1 MSEISMYEA
10 QKKKMQGLC
19 DEHDLVYRFEKDRY
33 PIIFTIKPVQGM
45 DAQISML
52 ENVEEVGYRS
62 PDASMSWIFEDGG
75 LDTKVTGGTFTI
87 SKTLRTKIESILV
100 KMITYWQQYFF
111 RDVLEKNA
119 LRSGLM
125 PVIDEDEAGD
135 TDEEPEDEGDM
146 QGEDGPEV
154 DLDDPDIQQAI
165 TIVRAENK
173 ATVGLL
179 QRRMS
184 VGYAKAARLIDALEE
199 LGVVG
204 PYNGS
209 DGREYKIIYV
219 FTHPWLSHGL
229 FFYTHQNPW
238 GFALGRTHQKNEA
251 SGFPETSVPYN

>member
-19 DEHDLVYRFEKDRY
+19 DEHDLVYRFEKDKY

-111 RDVLEKNA
+111 RDVMEKGA
-119 LRSGLM
+119 LRAGLM
-125 PVIDEDEAGD
+125 PVIDEDEVAD
-135 TDEEPEDEGDM
+135 DEEPEEADDDTEDEEFPDI
-146 QGEDGPEV
+146 
-154 DLDDPDIQQAI
+154 DLDDPEVQQA
-165 TIVRAENK
+165 TAIVRAENK
-173 ATVGLL
+173 ATVALL

-209 DGREYKIIYV
+209 DGREV
-219 FTHPWLSHGL
+219 LPTDEPDDTEG
-229 FFYTHQNPW
+229 
-238 GFALGRTHQKNEA
+238 GED
-251 SGFPETSVPYN
+251 

>member
-111 RDVLEKNA
+111 RTRMAPRLTWTTPIFSRPLPLFGQRIKRLWGCCNA
-119 LRSGLM
+119 
-125 PVIDEDEAGD
+125 V
-135 TDEEPEDEGDM
+135 
-146 QGEDGPEV
+146 
-154 DLDDPDIQQAI
+154 
-165 TIVRAENK
+165 
-173 ATVGLL
+173 
-179 QRRMS
+179 
-184 VGYAKAARLIDALEE
+184 
-199 LGVVG
+199 
-204 PYNGS
+204 
-209 DGREYKIIYV
+209 
-219 FTHPWLSHGL
+219 
-229 FFYTHQNPW
+229 
-238 GFALGRTHQKNEA
+238 
-251 SGFPETSVPYN
+251 

>member
-125 PVIDEDEAGD
+125 PVIDED
-135 TDEEPEDEGDM
+135 
-146 QGEDGPEV
+146 
-154 DLDDPDIQQAI
+154 QAI
-165 TIVRAENK
+165 PTRSRRTRRICRARM
-173 ATVGLL
+173 APRLTWTTPTFSRPLPLFG
-179 QRRMS
+179 QRI
-184 VGYAKAARLIDALEE
+184 KRL
-199 LGVVG
+199 
-204 PYNGS
+204 
-209 DGREYKIIYV
+209 
-219 FTHPWLSHGL
+219 
-229 FFYTHQNPW
+229 W
-238 GFALGRTHQKNEA
+238 GCCNA
-251 SGFPETSVPYN
+251 V